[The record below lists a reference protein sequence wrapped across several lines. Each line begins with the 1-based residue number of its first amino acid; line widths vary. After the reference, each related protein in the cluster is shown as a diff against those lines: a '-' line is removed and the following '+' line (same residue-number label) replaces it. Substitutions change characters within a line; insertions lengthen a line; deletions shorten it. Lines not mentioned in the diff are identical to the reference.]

1 MKTKNLGAKR
11 YREPIESS
19 NFYNIKCIDMNS
31 KIKPLKKK
39 EDNSILENKTFEIID
54 LTKQKELE
62 IKEIIISNNK
72 ENENNNLNTI
82 IINENDTVPNSIEEN
97 SEEHKNNYDLVPYI
111 EINQPED
118 ELIVINNNMKY
129 KRFNIQSDNI
139 QIRIEIEENNNENEL
154 ILLINDNE

>member
-19 NFYNIKCIDMNS
+19 HFYNIKCIDMNS

-39 EDNSILENKTFEIID
+39 EDNSISENKTFEIID

-72 ENENNNLNTI
+72 ENENNN
-82 IINENDTVPNSIEEN
+82 
-97 SEEHKNNYDLVPYI
+97 
-111 EINQPED
+111 
-118 ELIVINNNMKY
+118 
-129 KRFNIQSDNI
+129 
-139 QIRIEIEENNNENEL
+139 
-154 ILLINDNE
+154 